1 MDPLLTRLSH
11 SLHQAQSQ
19 EELVRPLL
27 EMLEQVTQLE
37 STYLTR
43 IDLEQDLQHV
53 LYARNTRQMQI
64 PEGLSVPWQDTLC
77 RRA

>member
-37 STYLTR
+37 ST
-43 IDLEQDLQHV
+43 
-53 LYARNTRQMQI
+53 
-64 PEGLSVPWQDTLC
+64 
-77 RRA
+77 